1 MNYRGRVRDGVV
13 VLDPG
18 VQLPDG
24 LEVVIEPLDATSG
37 PTSPSSF
44 PGMVRNGVPVFP
56 RSDSEVVPRLELVNQ
71 FRDESV

>member
-24 LEVVIEPLDATSG
+24 LEVVIEPCEATCG
-37 PTSPSSF
+37 PTSPCRF
-44 PGMVRNGVPVFP
+44 PGMMRNGVPVFP
-56 RSDSEVVPRLELVNQ
+56 RSDSGVIPGLGLVNQ
-71 FRDESV
+71 LRDESA

>member
-24 LEVVIEPLDATSG
+24 LEVAIEPLEPNAG

-44 PGMVRNGVPVFP
+44 PGTVRNGVPVFP
-56 RSDSEVVPRLELVNQ
+56 RSDSGVVPGLELVNQ
-71 FRDESV
+71 LRDESA